1 MNGKTAKLLR
11 KVADKVPSEK
21 STKNLYRNMKSNW
34 NKLNAEGRK
43 FARRSFKRFLEEA
56 Q

>member
-1 MNGKTAKLLR
+1 MNGRTAKLLR

-34 NKLNAEGRK
+34 KKLSQEGRTH
-43 FARRSFKRFLEEA
+43 ARRSFKRFLEEA
-56 Q
+56 E

>member
-11 KVADKVPSEK
+11 KVADKIPSEK

-34 NKLNAEGRK
+34 KKLSADGRTH
-43 FARRSFKRFLEEA
+43 ARRAFKNFLEEA
-56 Q
+56 K